1 MSLSSAP
8 QSGPAIGS
16 GRRYVQV
23 GIFRERSNAE
33 RLRRELGSLGPIEVA
48 PLQVDDGGEVYRV
61 RVGPFSPDAAMRAQ
75 DQIATYG
82 VPGSAIVT
90 D

>member
-1 MSLSSAP
+1 
-8 QSGPAIGS
+8 
-16 GRRYVQV
+16 
-23 GIFRERSNAE
+23 
-33 RLRRELGSLGPIEVA
+33 
-48 PLQVDDGGEVYRV
+48 VYRV